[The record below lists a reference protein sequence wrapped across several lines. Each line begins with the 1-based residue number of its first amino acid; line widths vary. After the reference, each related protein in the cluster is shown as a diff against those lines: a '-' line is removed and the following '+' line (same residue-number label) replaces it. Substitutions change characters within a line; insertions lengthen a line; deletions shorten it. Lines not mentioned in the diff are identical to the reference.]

1 MSRLCAALFAASL
14 LVPLRT
20 LAQPP
25 EAKSPPSAA
34 PAPAAP
40 AAPAQAPALAPAPAV
55 QGAQPAAGAPLDPA
69 TRDLVRREVERAKEE
84 MREEM
89 RAEVQGAQSAREF
102 METSAAGERPKLD
115 FLQLNGYLRMRGD
128 LMDNFDLR
136 RAADPDGYYLFPR
149 PLRDPDHRGTL
160 TSGNMRFRIE
170 PTLNVSEQV
179 RVMSQID
186 VLDNLVLGSTPVGSF
201 ARSDSVLYP
210 FLSSSQVPPTAGL
223 NSDRNSL
230 VAKRAWAEVQTPVGL
245 LSFGR
250 MPSSWGLGILSHAG
264 SGIDDDLGDSVDRLQ
279 FALTPIRTPIGPLV
293 LVPMYEIVATGV
305 TSQDFRVASGLGQ
318 PFDLDQG
325 DDAKA
330 IGLKIVRT
338 DTDEETKRK
347 LERGDSAVAFGAW
360 YMYKTQA
367 YEFPQWLAAGA
378 APSGGATVPV
388 AGSTSPPST
397 GSTNPTN
404 NDAVGTPVKRDAY
417 AHTLDLWT
425 KYQTKRFRFE
435 VELAGIYG
443 QIGNG
448 SLDANGAAIGP
459 VLLRQ
464 FGGAA
469 QAAWTLAGGKL
480 TLGGELGMASGDTS
494 PGFGN
499 RPGRGC
505 YTTST
510 SGTLQTTCLTPQ
522 AGDIDGVQ
530 YSPTDKVQDI
540 RNFRFNPAY
549 RVDLILWRDILQ
561 GVTDAFYLKPTARYE
576 FLDGLAA
583 TLAVVY
589 SQAIYASSTPSTDHT
604 PLGIEVDAGL
614 SYKSDDGFMAW
625 LDYGLLQPLD
635 GLGYGPGGTP
645 AGAPQ
650 TDLSRAHAIRA
661 GVAVKF

>member
-1 MSRLCAALFAASL
+1 MTRLCAALLAASTL
-14 LVPLRT
+14 IPLRAP
-20 LAQPP
+20 AQSA
-25 EAKSPPSAA
+25 EGKPSTPAA
-34 PAPAAP
+34 PAPLAPSAPAAP
-40 AAPAQAPALAPAPAV
+40 A
-55 QGAQPAAGAPLDPA
+55 LDPA

-84 MREEM
+84 MRDEV
-89 RAEVQGAQSAREF
+89 RAEIQGAQSAREF
-102 METSAAGERPKLD
+102 MDTAAAGERPKLD
-115 FLQLNGYLRMRGD
+115 FLQLNGYLRVRGD

-136 RAADPDGYYLFPR
+136 RAADPEGFYLFPR

-160 TSGNMRFRIE
+160 TSANMRLRLE

-210 FLSSSQVPPTAGL
+210 FQSTSQTVPVAGI
-223 NSDRNSL
+223 NSDRNSIS
-230 VAKRAWAEVQTPVGL
+230 VKRAWAEVQTPVGL

-279 FALTPIRTPIGPLV
+279 FALTPISTPIGPLV

-305 TSQDFRVASGLGQ
+305 TSQDFRVSSGLGQ

-330 IGLKIVRT
+330 VGIKIVRT

-347 LERGDSAVAFGAW
+347 LERGDASVSFGAW

-367 YEFPQWLAAGA
+367 YEFPQWVAAGA
-378 APSGGATVPV
+378 VPQGSATPSSTT
-388 AGSTSPPST
+388 TSPPST

-404 NDAVGTPVKRDAY
+404 NDTVGTPVKRDAY

-435 VELAGIYG
+435 LELAGIYG
-443 QIGNG
+443 QIGNAAQDA
-448 SLDANGAAIGP
+448 SLGVQGP

-469 QAAWTLAGGKL
+469 QAAWTLGKFSI
-480 TLGGELGMASGDTS
+480 GGELGMASGDNN

-499 RPGRGC
+499 RPARGC
-505 YTTST
+505 FTSST
-510 SGTLQTTCLTPQ
+510 SGTTTCLTAKP
-522 AGDIDGVQ
+522 GDIDGAQ
-530 YSPTDKVQDI
+530 FGPGDKVQDI

-549 RVDLILWRDILQ
+549 RVDLILFRDILQ
-561 GVTDAFYLKPTARYE
+561 GVTDAWYLKPTARYE

-583 TLAVVY
+583 TLSIIY
-589 SQAIYASSTPSTDHT
+589 SQAMYASSTPSTAHT
-604 PLGIEVDAGL
+604 PLGIEVDGGL
-614 SYKSDDGFMAW
+614 NYKSDDGFLAW
-625 LDYGLLQPLD
+625 VNVGMLQPLD
-635 GLGYGPGGTP
+635 GLGYGPGGAPST
-645 AGAPQ
+645 APQ
-650 TDLSRAHAIRA
+650 PDLSRAWAIRT
-661 GVAVKF
+661 GLAVKF